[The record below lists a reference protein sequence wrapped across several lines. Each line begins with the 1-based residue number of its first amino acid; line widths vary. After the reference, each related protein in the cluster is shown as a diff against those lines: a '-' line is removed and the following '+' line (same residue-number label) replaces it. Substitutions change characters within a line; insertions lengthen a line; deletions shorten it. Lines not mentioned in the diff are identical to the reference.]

1 MSALLKPIYNADEY
15 LALEESAEYRSQFYD
30 GDIFAMAGASR
41 KHNIAAGN
49 IYANLHFQLRNRPC
63 EIYQNDMR
71 VKVSENFYTYLDIVI
86 VCGEP
91 QIEREHGENLL
102 NPIVLI
108 EVLSPSTEKFDRG
121 EKARLYRLMP
131 SLKEYVLVSQD
142 KSYIEHFVRQENG
155 GWLLT
160 EIAKMTEVLP
170 LPTISCELNLS
181 DIYARIDFSE
191 ETFESK

>member
-30 GDIFAMAGASR
+30 GEIFAMAGASR

>member
-1 MSALLKPIYNADEY
+1 MSALPKPIYNADEY
-15 LALEESAEYRSQFYD
+15 LALEESAEYRNQFYD
-30 GDIFAMAGASR
+30 GEIFAMAGASR

-71 VKVSENFYTYLDIVI
+71 VKVSENFYTYPDIVI

-91 QIEREHGENLL
+91 QIERKHGENLL

-121 EKARLYRLMP
+121 EKARFYRLMP

-160 EIAKMTEVLP
+160 EVAEMTEVLP

>member
-1 MSALLKPIYNADEY
+1 MSALPKPIYNADEY
-15 LALEESAEYRSQFYD
+15 LALEESAEYRSQFYN
-30 GDIFAMAGASR
+30 GEIFAMAGTSR
-41 KHNIAAGN
+41 KHNVIAMNVASS
-49 IYANLHFQLRNRPC
+49 LHFQLRNRPC

-71 VKVSENFYTYLDIVI
+71 VKVGENFYTYPDIVV

-91 QIEREHGENLL
+91 QIERKHGENLL

-108 EVLSPSTEKFDRG
+108 EVLSPSTERFDRG

-131 SLKEYVLVSQD
+131 SLKEYILISQD
-142 KSYIEHFVRQENG
+142 KPYIEHFVRQENG

-160 EIAKMTEVLP
+160 ESAEITEVLQI
-170 LPTISCELNLS
+170 PTISCELNLS